1 MLTAVGITVSVALMI
16 NKKREPLHLSFAALC
31 LAIAFHKGGV
41 FFNPFF
47 HSGAWLLVERLGLL
61 AIPPLTIKFS
71 RDFCEEQTLI
81 RKRDLRTTLLFSA
94 GFAAVLFT
102 PVAGWKHLGTFM
114 YLYADGVLLL
124 CYLSLIVYAK
134 KKAAGA
140 EKKRLVYLII
150 ACTAAIATYSIPPLF
165 NLVVAGMLY
174 FILIMITHPHL
185 TELHDLMTRA
195 LVILIVTLFTTIVFY
210 LVIGFF
216 GKGPAPPFTL
226 VFMVSFIIVIAIGP
240 FQVIL
245 KRLLTTIYPEIKDVF
260 TSPYDLDEK
269 LEREKA
275 LLLEKMAP
283 VLAHEI
289 RNPLGSIKGAAQ
301 VLRSEVEGEEQRK
314 LLDVITEEVN
324 RLNRVVSQFLDYA
337 QALRVGAPPTV
348 DQRGHRKGPGP
359 HRGGQHLGPY
369 PYPVGAP
376 SPSAAGP
383 HGSGTDPPGHPEH
396 RPQRHRGDAGG
407 RHADHPDVADR
418 KRHRRRGGHFHPG
431 YGSGDP
437 PRGAQTDL
445 HPLLHDQ
452 GAGGRAGA
460 GRLPADHP
468 EPRRADPGE
477 VDPRPGDDLLY
488 PTRNLKSLPKSVR
501 ADPLME
507 HRWKWRGIVQAEGE
521 WKSRGNGRTRTAP
534 A

>member
-1 MLTAVGITVSVALMI
+1 MEIFMLTAVGITVSVALMI
-16 NKKREPLHLSFAALC
+16 NKKREPLQLSFAALC

-41 FFNPFF
+41 FFSPFF

-61 AIPPLTIKFS
+61 AIPPLAIHFS
-71 RDFCEEQTLI
+71 RDFCPEQTLI
-81 RKRDLRTTLLFSA
+81 RKRDVRTTLLFSI
-94 GFAAVLFT
+94 GFAA
-102 PVAGWKHLGTFM
+102 VAGWKHLGPFM
-114 YLYADGVLLL
+114 YLYADAVLLL
-124 CYLSLIVYAK
+124 CYLSLIVHAK

-165 NLVVAGMLY
+165 NLVVAGILY

-195 LVILIVTLFTTIVFY
+195 LVILIVTLFTTVVFY

-226 VFMVSFIIVIAIGP
+226 VFMVSFLIVIAIVP

-260 TSPYDLDEK
+260 TSPYDLDET

-337 QALRVGAPPTV
+337 RPYLPELRPRPINAVIEKALALIEADNRAARIHIQLELHPHLPPVPMDQEQIHQMILNIALNAVEAMPEGGTLTV
-348 DQRGHRKGPGP
+348 RTTRIESDAGDAVAVSIRDTGPGIRREALKQIFTP
-359 HRGGQHLGPY
+359 FFTTKERGVGLGLA
-369 PYPVGAP
+369 VC
-376 SPSAAGP
+376 
-383 HGSGTDPPGHPEH
+383 
-396 RPQRHRGDAGG
+396 QRIIRNHGG
-407 RHADHPDVADR
+407 RIRVKSIPG
-418 KRHRRRGGHFHPG
+418 RGTIFHV
-431 YGSGDP
+431 
-437 PRGAQTDL
+437 
-445 HPLLHDQ
+445 
-452 GAGGRAGA
+452 
-460 GRLPADHP
+460 RL
-468 EPRRADPGE
+468 E
-477 VDPRPGDDLLY
+477 
-488 PTRNLKSLPKSVR
+488 TVR
-501 ADPLME
+501 
-507 HRWKWRGIVQAEGE
+507 
-521 WKSRGNGRTRTAP
+521 
-534 A
+534 

>member
-1 MLTAVGITVSVALMI
+1 MEIFMLTAVGITVSVALMI

-31 LAIAFHKGGV
+31 LAVAFHKGGV

-47 HSGAWLLVERLGLL
+47 HSGAWPLVEHLGLL
-61 AIPPLTIKFS
+61 AIPPLTIRFS
-71 RDFCEEQTLI
+71 RDFCEEQRMV

-102 PVAGWKHLGTFM
+102 PIAGWKYLATFM
-114 YLYADGVLLL
+114 YLYADAVLLL
-124 CYLSLIVYAK
+124 CYLSLIAYAK
-134 KKAAGA
+134 KKAAGV

-185 TELHDLMTRA
+185 TELHDIMTRA
-195 LVILIVTLFTTIVFY
+195 LVILIVTLFTTVVFY

-226 VFMVSFIIVIAIGP
+226 VFMVSFLIVIAIGP

-283 VLAHEI
+283 VFAHEI

-301 VLRSEVEGEEQRK
+301 VLRSEAEGEEQRK

-337 QALRVGAPPTV
+337 RPYNPELRPRPINAVIEKAMTLIESDRRFALIHVQLELHPHLPPV
-348 DQRGHRKGPGP
+348 PMDQEQIHQVILNIALNAIEAMPE
-359 HRGGQHLGPY
+359 GGTLTIRT
-369 PYPVGAP
+369 
-376 SPSAAGP
+376 SRIESD
-383 HGSGTDPPGHPEH
+383 T
-396 RPQRHRGDAGG
+396 GDAVGISIRDTGMGIRREAVRQIFTPFFTTKERGVGLGLAVCQRIIRNHGG
-407 RHADHPDVADR
+407 RIRVKSIPG
-418 KRHRRRGGHFHPG
+418 RGTIFFI
-431 YGSGDP
+431 
-437 PRGAQTDL
+437 
-445 HPLLHDQ
+445 
-452 GAGGRAGA
+452 
-460 GRLPADHP
+460 RL
-468 EPRRADPGE
+468 E
-477 VDPRPGDDLLY
+477 
-488 PTRNLKSLPKSVR
+488 TVR
-501 ADPLME
+501 
-507 HRWKWRGIVQAEGE
+507 
-521 WKSRGNGRTRTAP
+521 
-534 A
+534 

>member
-47 HSGAWLLVERLGLL
+47 HSGAWLLIERLGLL

-71 RDFCEEQTLI
+71 RDFCEEQTLL

-102 PVAGWKHLGTFM
+102 PAAGWKHLGTFM

-124 CYLSLIVYAK
+124 CYLSLIIYAK

-140 EKKRLVYLII
+140 EKKRIVYLII
-150 ACTAAIATYSIPPLF
+150 ACTAAIATYGIPPLF
-165 NLVVAGMLY
+165 NLIVAGMLY

-185 TELHDLMTRA
+185 TELHDIMTRA

-210 LVIGFF
+210 LVVGFF
-216 GKGPAPPFTL
+216 GKGPAPPITL
-226 VFMVSFIIVIAIGP
+226 VFMVSFLIVIAIGP

-283 VLAHEI
+283 VFAHEI

-301 VLRSEVEGEEQRK
+301 VLRSEVVGEEQRK

-337 QALRVGAPPTV
+337 RPYAPELRPRPINAVIEKTMALIEADRRSAHIHVQLELHPHLPLVPMDQEQIHQVILNIALNAVEAMPEGGTLTIRTSRIESDTGDAVGISIRDTGPGIRREAVKQIFTPFFTTK
-348 DQRGHRKGPGP
+348 QRGVG
-359 HRGGQHLGPY
+359 LGLA
-369 PYPVGAP
+369 VC
-376 SPSAAGP
+376 
-383 HGSGTDPPGHPEH
+383 
-396 RPQRHRGDAGG
+396 QRIIRSHGG
-407 RHADHPDVADR
+407 RIRV
-418 KRHRRRGGHFHPG
+418 KSIPG
-431 YGSGDP
+431 
-437 PRGAQTDL
+437 
-445 HPLLHDQ
+445 Q
-452 GAGGRAGA
+452 GTIFFI
-460 GRLPADHP
+460 RL
-468 EPRRADPGE
+468 E
-477 VDPRPGDDLLY
+477 
-488 PTRNLKSLPKSVR
+488 TVR
-501 ADPLME
+501 
-507 HRWKWRGIVQAEGE
+507 
-521 WKSRGNGRTRTAP
+521 
-534 A
+534 